1 MLPTEG
7 LDTDKGNRNPISALN
22 SVNAMAKAMCSAG
35 SRILR
40 TTWSAKLFESFG
52 LQTPDHKRKVAL
64 QSCLSSVEVPRP
76 LYNDATHASHAS
88 QFDTVWDCS
97 HTSAEHKRGLE
108 SAKKKKKLQAPLS
121 SIAFQYQLPA
131 SAGGIY
137 FGLGKRSQSSE

>member
-22 SVNAMAKAMCSAG
+22 SVNAMAKACSAG

-52 LQTPDHKRKVAL
+52 LQNPDHKRKVAL
-64 QSCLSSVEVPRP
+64 QSCLSNVEVPRP
-76 LYNDATHASHAS
+76 LYNDATHAS

-97 HTSAEHKRGLE
+97 HTSAEHERGLE
-108 SAKKKKKLQAPLS
+108 SAKKKLQAPLS

-131 SAGGIY
+131 SAGGIC